1 MSGHG
6 HGHGHGHDCGGGH
19 DHPSESEMAA
29 QFSLY
34 TKIDTERVECLNET
48 LDGSGRT
55 IFKPWDQRLDKDKY
69 VESDVDEELIFNI
82 PFTGSVKLKGVIVIG
97 GQDDSHPSRMRLFK
111 NRPGMTFDDVS
122 IEAEQE
128 YELHPDPEGMLEYA
142 TKAARFN
149 SVEHL
154 TIHFPGNFG
163 NDSTLVYY
171 IGLRGDFTQARR
183 HEVTIC
189 TYEARAN
196 PSDHKTNVLDSMSN
210 MIS

>member
-111 NRPGMTFDDVS
+111 NRPGMTFDDVN

-196 PSDHKTNVLDSMSN
+196 PSDHKTNVFDSMSN

>member
-1 MSGHG
+1 MWNSPVKKTVLGRLFRKACQQVWG
-6 HGHGHGHDCGGGH
+6 CDFCQYCPF
-19 DHPSESEMAA
+19 PSP
-29 QFSLY
+29 
-34 TKIDTERVECLNET
+34 R
-48 LDGSGRT
+48 
-55 IFKPWDQRLDKDKY
+55 Y